1 MKEARIAALSIVCK
15 KKVMWELD
23 QGEETRAEE
32 EDQQKQQKITDR
44 QQIEFGTYMH
54 RFTLLYRKTLQEA
67 SEIQADMGKDGS
79 KNEVLQIMRMND
91 DGFLFNT
98 LGEMKGVE
106 SEQTSRKKPME
117 FSLVAAIA
125 GNQGRR
131 ATVVV
136 GVQDHQAKKKG
147 HCRRGEHRW

>member
-23 QGEETRAEE
+23 QGEETRAEEE

-98 LGEMKGVE
+98 LGEMV
-106 SEQTSRKKPME
+106 SIQT
-117 FSLVAAIA
+117 
-125 GNQGRR
+125 
-131 ATVVV
+131 
-136 GVQDHQAKKKG
+136 
-147 HCRRGEHRW
+147 